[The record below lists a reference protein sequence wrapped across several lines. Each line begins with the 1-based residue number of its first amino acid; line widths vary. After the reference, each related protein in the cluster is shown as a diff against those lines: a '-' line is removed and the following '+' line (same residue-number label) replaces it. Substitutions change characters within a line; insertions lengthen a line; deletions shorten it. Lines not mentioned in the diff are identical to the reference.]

1 MLENDLLL
9 KVKSILDVNENS
21 ESNLLAILLEVQSI
35 VSEKYISKEVAK
47 FISKEIGVPLSRVYD
62 VITFYSAL
70 SDKPRGEHIIQICNS
85 TACKVNKFK
94 TLKEALEEQL
104 GIKVGETTEDG
115 KFTLECTPCFGA
127 CDISPAFRIGEDF
140 FGHLTE
146 EKIKVIIE
154 RFRGM
159 SYEKHSQLNY

>member
-1 MLENDLLL
+1 MLENDLL
-9 KVKSILDVNENS
+9 KRIKNILNVNGNS

-35 VSEKYISKEVAK
+35 VTEKYISKDVAK
-47 FISKEIGVPLSRVYD
+47 FISNEINVPLSRVYD

-85 TACKVNKFK
+85 TACKVNKYK
-94 TLKEALEEQL
+94 TLKEALEEML
-104 GIKVGETTEDG
+104 GITVGETTEDG

-140 FGHLTE
+140 FGNLTE
-146 EKIKVIIE
+146 EKIKDIIGS
-154 RFRGM
+154 FRRV
-159 SYEKHSQLNY
+159 SYGKHSQLNY